1 MSFSLVDNP
10 QLAIGLAIGLFIL
23 VVISFK
29 FVWKRKT
36 TVKADRGG
44 IAINGS
50 NKGKIKA
57 SYRKEK

>member
-1 MSFSLVDNP
+1 MNFSLVDNP